1 MRPDDSLRLPFT
13 VIDEAVHLLDT
24 PMEPW
29 SIEVEVA
36 FSGRLDEDRLRA
48 AVATAATNHAMVRAR
63 QCPARLWDRHFTWE
77 IGPGLEL
84 DPVRVVECPD
94 DESLAATRA
103 RLQSFS
109 VPLVESPP
117 LRLWVARRPEGAD
130 GDTLM
135 VNVNHAAFDG
145 FGTIRFLQAVGRA
158 YTGGTDPLP
167 SVPLEEARD
176 VRGHLDS
183 DDARVQAER
192 WRDLAEKFGDLVR
205 APARLAV
212 EDGVDEAGYG
222 FTHVQLSVQETEAVT
237 ARSGDSVT
245 VNDLLLAALALAI
258 DTWNA
263 EHGTATG
270 RIGILV
276 PVNLRP
282 KPWQADIVTNFVLD
296 TRVSAGLSDRRDDD
310 ALLEAISGHT
320 ERVKRWGAGA
330 ALIELLGLSPYL
342 PLWAKAPVSPLL
354 WLTGYR
360 LIDTAILSNL
370 GAVKDLPQFGPE
382 AGEVTA
388 LWFSAP
394 TRMPCG
400 LSLGAASVG
409 GRLCLSFRHRHPQF
423 GPEAARRFADLYR
436 FELSRLAT

>member
-1 MRPDDSLRLPFT
+1 MRPDASLRFPFT

-29 SIEVEVA
+29 SIELELS
-36 FSGRLDEDRLRA
+36 FSGRLEEDRLREAVAGA
-48 AVATAATNHAMVRAR
+48 AVNHAMVRAR
-63 QCPARLWDRHFTWE
+63 QRPARLWDRHYAWE
-77 IGPGLEL
+77 ISPELDL
-84 DPVRVVECPD
+84 DPVKVIDCAD
-94 DESLAATRA
+94 DESLAAARA
-103 RLQSFS
+103 RLQSIS

-117 LRLWVARRPEGAD
+117 LRLWVARRHDG

-135 VNVNHAAFDG
+135 LNVNHAAFDG
-145 FGTIRFLQAVGRA
+145 FGSLRFLQAVGRA

-176 VRGHLDS
+176 VQRHLDS
-183 DDARVQAER
+183 DDARVRAER
-192 WRDLAEKFGDLVR
+192 WRDVIEKLTDLMR
-205 APARLAV
+205 PPARLAV
-212 EDGVDEAGYG
+212 DGGGDEAGYG
-222 FTHVQLSVQETEAVT
+222 FHHLQLSPDETQALT
-237 ARSGDSVT
+237 ARSGGSLT
-245 VNDLLLAALALAI
+245 VNDILLAALSLAV

-263 EHGTATG
+263 EHGTPSG

-282 KPWQADIVTNFVLD
+282 KPWQSDVVTNFVLD
-296 TRVSAGLSDRRDDD
+296 TRVFTGVADRRSDDR
-310 ALLEAISGHT
+310 LLEVISEDT
-320 ERVKRWGAGA
+320 ERVKQWGAGA
-330 ALIELLGLSPYL
+330 ALIEVLGLSPYL

-370 GAVKDLPQFGPE
+370 GALDELPQFGPE
-382 AGEVTA
+382 AGEVSA

-400 LSLGAASVG
+400 VSVGAASVG
-409 GRLCLSFRHRHPQF
+409 GRLCLSLRYRRAQF
-423 GPEAARRFADLYR
+423 GPDAARRFAEVYR
-436 FELSRLAT
+436 FELSRLAG